1 MAQEA
6 AAVDG
11 EGSGR
16 EGDIWWDFHYAS
28 SCGLILG
35 YCRTDN
41 DEERLTYGMFIMGMF
56 TLLSH
61 PAPALERARRDLV
74 GHSRSRVSGPRMCR
88 DRWAVPWQ

>member
-61 PAPALERARRDLV
+61 PAPALERARREILSATAAL
-74 GHSRSRVSGPRMCR
+74 GFPAREC
-88 DRWAVPWQ
+88 A